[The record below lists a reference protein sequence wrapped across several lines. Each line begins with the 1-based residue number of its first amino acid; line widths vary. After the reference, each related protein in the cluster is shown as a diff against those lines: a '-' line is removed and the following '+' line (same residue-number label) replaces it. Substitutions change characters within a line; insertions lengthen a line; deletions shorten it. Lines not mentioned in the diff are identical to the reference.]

1 VKLLADTLT
10 AWSEWVPVPNENI
23 IIITLPNR
31 WGKKK
36 SALVFIC
43 LADQMPM
50 KVTPNK

>member
-1 VKLLADTLT
+1 
-10 AWSEWVPVPNENI
+10 
-23 IIITLPNR
+23 LPNL

-50 KVTPNK
+50 KVTPNR